1 MTEGAYGR
9 LFFDLKR
16 HLPTQFQ
23 THMLGIGDRNN
34 RGINNMQPIDALYE
48 QARASLQQGNPEL
61 AVTLCEQALD
71 QAPNDSRFTLFYGVG
86 LRRSGRIEQAEPLLR
101 EIVAEL
107 PQLALAQH
115 ELGLALSAQNR
126 ITEAM
131 NCLEA
136 ALASQPN
143 SAAIWR
149 DLYHLRAA
157 EGDDVG
163 AADAY
168 RRSLNSRELDPILK
182 KALDLVEGGRLGI
195 AEGVCREYLK
205 RRPHDV
211 DAIRLLAE
219 IGITLG
225 VVGQSILAS

>member
-1 MTEGAYGR
+1 
-9 LFFDLKR
+9 
-16 HLPTQFQ
+16 
-23 THMLGIGDRNN
+23 MLGVGDRNN
-34 RGINNMQPIDALYE
+34 RGINKMQPIDALYE
-48 QARASLQQGNPEL
+48 QAKASLQQGNPEL
-61 AVTLCEQALD
+61 AVSLCEQALD

-86 LRRSGRIEQAEPLLR
+86 LRRSGRVEQAEPLLR

-225 VVGQSILAS
+225 VVG